1 MRMWAKIRYSSS
13 QFKMLSMV
21 FVAARNTCVCIDSTW
36 SISPRGMHVSVR
48 DHMKTVGFSSVYS
61 VLWHVLL
68 VSLFGYLYEICHT
81 VLSILGTYVVLVCC
95 PCPKV
100 FTRRNDESVILAIA
114 FCEQGYWI
122 ASILEVRKYQLST
135 C

>member
-1 MRMWAKIRYSSS
+1 MWMYAKFVIAGVNSNVVHGICCCRKHMCLYR
-13 QFKMLSMV
+13 FDMV
-21 FVAARNTCVCIDSTW
+21 YQPTWRACINQRSCVNSW
-36 SISPRGMHVSVR
+36 VLKGYR
-48 DHMKTVGFSSVYS
+48 

-68 VSLFGYLYEICHT
+68 VSLFGQLYEICHT

-100 FTRRNDESVILAIA
+100 FTRRNDESVILATA

-122 ASILEVRKYQLST
+122 ASLLEVRTHQLST